1 MHNLEYI
8 GKRLFGLEWEDLNE
22 QDRKTCAIVE
32 QREYYWQRKAE
43 NFIKTGSYYET
54 D

>member
-32 QREYYWQRKAE
+32 QREILLAKESRKL
-43 NFIKTGSYYET
+43 Y
-54 D
+54 